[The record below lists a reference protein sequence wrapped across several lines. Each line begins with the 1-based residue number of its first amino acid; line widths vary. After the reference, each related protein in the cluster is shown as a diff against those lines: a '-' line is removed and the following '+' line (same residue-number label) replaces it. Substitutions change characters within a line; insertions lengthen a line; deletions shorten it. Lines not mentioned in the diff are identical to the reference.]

1 MLRKFIFLLIVSLVV
16 LGLALTMG
24 WRQLNE
30 YLDRPIAALDQ
41 SLDFQVESGSSI
53 TRVVYDLANKGLLLQ
68 PRVLVYYLRA
78 MNQVSLQ
85 AGEYQLPVGIT
96 PRQLLDKLARGDVK
110 YYQVTLLEGWTIKQ
124 ALAHLHQ
131 QQALNRRLEA
141 PGLAEFLIRLGADPR
156 YPSPEGLFFPDTYR
170 YVRGMSDENLLTT
183 AYQTMQQTLTT
194 EWPGRADS
202 LPLSDSYEAL
212 VLASIVEKE
221 TAVDSEREQIAG
233 VFINRL
239 EKGMRLQT
247 DPTVI
252 YALGDAYQGNIT
264 RRDLRVDSP
273 YNTYRFAG
281 LPPTPIALPSRRS
294 IEAVLH
300 PAITDNLYFVARG
313 DGSHQFSATLEQH
326 NKAVQEYQ
334 VRNRAKKYRSVPT
347 ATSPIKAGLGNG

>member
-1 MLRKFIFLLIVSLVV
+1 MLRKIVLLSTVSLM
-16 LGLALTMG
+16 GLALALAMG
-24 WRQLNE
+24 WRQFND
-30 YLDRPIAALDQ
+30 YLDRPIAALSQ
-41 SLDFQVESGSSI
+41 TLDFQVEPGSSI
-53 TRVVYDLANKGLLLQ
+53 TRVVYELANKGLLQQ
-68 PRVLVYYLRA
+68 PRVLVYYLRV
-78 MNQVSLQ
+78 MGQVSLQ

-96 PRQLLDKLARGDVK
+96 PRQLLGKLARGDVK

-131 QQALNRRLEA
+131 QHALNRQLEVT
-141 PGLAEFLIRLGADPR
+141 GLVDFMVRLGADPS

-170 YVRGMSDENLLTT
+170 YVRGMSDENLLTI
-183 AYQTMQQTLTT
+183 AYQTMQRTLTA
-194 EWPGRADS
+194 EWPDRADS
-202 LPLSDSYEAL
+202 LPLSNSYEAL
-212 VLASIVEKE
+212 ILASIVEKE

-239 EKGMRLQT
+239 ERGMRLQT

-252 YALGDAYQGNIT
+252 YAMGDAYQGNIT

-300 PAITDNLYFVARG
+300 PATTDNLYFVARG
-313 DGSHQFSATLEQH
+313 DGSHQFSVTLEQH
-326 NKAVQEYQ
+326 NQAVQEYQ

-347 ATSPIKAGLGNG
+347 ATASSKAGHGNG